1 MEKQALMANIKMM
14 YQEMTRK
21 YVDAS
26 HRTQMDQIVENFL
39 QDVVQG
45 YTRDEIL
52 DRFVTAQDTMNE
64 LLNYLDRI
72 GVESEC
78 YHFTD
83 GGVLTPCAA

>member
-14 YQEMTRK
+14 LQEMTRK

-26 HRTQMDQIVENFL
+26 HRMQMDQVVDNFL
-39 QDVVQG
+39 KDVVQG
-45 YTRDEIL
+45 YTRNEIL

-64 LLNYLDRI
+64 LLNYLDRT
-72 GVESEC
+72 GMEAEC

-83 GGVLTPCAA
+83 GGELAPCTR